1 MAQSKQAELEKLRVG
16 HLVLA
21 LGRPGKSVRATL
33 GIVSALGQE
42 WVTPAGGR
50 LDCYLQTDVV
60 MYPGFS
66 GGPLVDVDGKVLGLN
81 TSALARGRS
90 ITVPVLSIGRVV
102 ESLLAH
108 GRVRRGYIGV
118 GAQYVRLPESLAQH
132 LGQETGLLLVSVES
146 GSPAEEAGLVLGDTI
161 VSIDGQVVRKLE
173 DLRSHLDADR
183 IGSTIPLRVVRGG
196 QLQELKLVVGERA

>member
-1 MAQSKQAELEKLRVG
+1 MVVTAHHVVERDENIKVGLPDGSTVSATLVGRDPSTDLAVLRVQGVELAQAKQAEQEKLRVG

-21 LGRPGKSVRATL
+21 LGRPGKSLRATL

-42 WVTPAGGR
+42 WVTPEGGR
-50 LDCYLQTDVV
+50 LDRYLQTDVV

-118 GAQYVRLPESLAQH
+118 GAQYVRLPGPLA
-132 LGQETGLLLVSVES
+132 
-146 GSPAEEAGLVLGDTI
+146 
-161 VSIDGQVVRKLE
+161 
-173 DLRSHLDADR
+173 
-183 IGSTIPLRVVRGG
+183 
-196 QLQELKLVVGERA
+196 